1 MSEYKRQIVVGAVT
15 AVVIALVLAG
25 GVSYLFPFQPTGGQS
40 STTTSA
46 FNASTTTATSSYSE
60 SGSSTSTKS
69 TDNIPSTITTTTVTT
84 TTPATAP
91 SLTTVTIT
99 MTETKAT
106 ATVTVGQILTTTTV
120 ITEQIQVTDIY
131 TISAN
136 QITLNAINVGSVKE
150 TLTSILVNGEPLS
163 SFNGGT
169 SNPSLP
175 VAIEPGASQTIT
187 LTFSSPLQSGTYY
200 ITFNTEVG

>member
-25 GVSYLFPFQPTGGQS
+25 GASYLFPFQPTGGQS

-46 FNASTTTATSSYSE
+46 FNPSTTTATSSYSE
-60 SGSSTSTKS
+60 SGSSTTTKT
-69 TDNIPSTITTTTVTT
+69 TDTIPSTITTTTVT

-120 ITEQIQVTDIY
+120 ITEQIQVTDAY
-131 TISAN
+131 VISAD

-169 SNPSLP
+169 TNPSLP

>member
-46 FNASTTTATSSYSE
+46 FNPSTTTATSSYSE
-60 SGSSTSTKS
+60 SKSSTTTKT
-69 TDNIPSTITTTTVTT
+69 TDNIPSTITTTTVT

-131 TISAN
+131 AINAN
-136 QITLNAINVGSVKE
+136 QITLNAINVGNVKE

-163 SFNGGT
+163 SFNGGI

-175 VAIEPGASQTIT
+175 VAIEPGTSQTIT
-187 LTFSSPLQSGTYY
+187 LTFSSQLKSGTYY